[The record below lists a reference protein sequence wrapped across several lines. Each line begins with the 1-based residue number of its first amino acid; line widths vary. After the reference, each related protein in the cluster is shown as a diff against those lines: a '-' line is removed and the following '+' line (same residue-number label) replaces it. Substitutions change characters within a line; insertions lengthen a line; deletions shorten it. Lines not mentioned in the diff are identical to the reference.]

1 MMLNNYDFNHTE
13 NNNEMENE
21 TNTYQ
26 PLTPSGSHNN
36 NKKNPKN
43 SKKLA
48 KKIGAI
54 TLSAVLFGSVAA
66 GSFQAVNYFSP
77 FSKTTGSSGSTA
89 SNNSS
94 STSLLKTTAVSGSSN
109 TGSLDVSD
117 ITTSA
122 MPSIVAITNKSVQE
136 VQDYFSQFGFGGQG
150 QPQTQETESQGSG
163 IIIGKNDS
171 ELLMVTNNHVVE
183 GADTLSV
190 CFIDNQ
196 VYEAAIKGTDP
207 ENDLAVIAVP
217 LDSISDDT
225 MSKIAVASIGDSDSL
240 KVGEQVVAIGN
251 ALGYG
256 QSVTTGIVSAV
267 NRTLSSNSSDTQDSN
282 SSSDDSS
289 SATYIQTDAAINPG
303 NSGGALLNMNGE
315 VIGINSAKLASTE
328 VEGMGYAIAIS
339 DVTDTLEQLMNE
351 TPRDKVDNHGVLGI
365 TGMSVSDEASQYYGV
380 PEGVLVSEVT
390 DGGAADKAGI
400 KEKSII
406 TEFDGKRVR
415 SIDELV
421 SRLEYYE
428 PGEEVEITLE
438 VADGDSYKEKK
449 VTVTLGKNPDA
460 DSSDSKDASSKD
472 DAQAEDSQDDS
483 QDQEDQST
491 DSLLQD
497 FENQQAD
504 GTAYE
509 QFFGFLN

>member
-1 MMLNNYDFNHTE
+1 MLNNYDFNHTE

-77 FSKTTGSSGSTA
+77 VSKTT
-89 SNNSS
+89 NSS
-94 STSLLKTTAVSGSSN
+94 SQTSKSNSSSASLLKTTTTSDSSN
-109 TGSLDVSD
+109 KGSLDVSD

-136 VQDYFSQFGFGGQG
+136 VQDYFSQFGFRGQG
-150 QPQTQETESQGSG
+150 QTQTQETESQGSG
-163 IIIGKNDS
+163 IIIGKNDT

-190 CFIDNQ
+190 CFIDNK
-196 VYEAAIKGTDP
+196 VYEANVKGTDA

-225 MSKIAVASIGDSDSL
+225 MSQIAVASIGDSDSL

-267 NRTLSSNSSDTQDSN
+267 NRALSNNSSDTQDSN

-328 VEGMGYAIAIS
+328 VEGMGYAIPISRVSDIIDNLMNQTTRTKVDSDKQGTIGIKGINVTS
-339 DVTDTLEQLMNE
+339 DVQEKYNL
-351 TPRDKVDNHGVLGI
+351 
-365 TGMSVSDEASQYYGV
+365 
-380 PEGVLVSEVT
+380 PEGIYVSEVT
-390 DGGAADKAGI
+390 SGSAAEKAGI
-400 KEKSII
+400 TSGSVI
-406 TEFDGKRVR
+406 TKFDGKSVTDIE
-415 SIDELV
+415 SLQDLLQYYKAGETVEL
-421 SRLEYYE
+421 
-428 PGEEVEITLE
+428 TLQ
-438 VADGDSYKEKK
+438 VPDSDSYKEK
-449 VTVTLGKNPDA
+449 TVSITLGSKSA
-460 DSSDSKDASSKD
+460 TSSDSNSQTNGNGNSNDRQQGGSYSPASAFSIR
-472 DAQAEDSQDDS
+472 
-483 QDQEDQST
+483 
-491 DSLLQD
+491 
-497 FENQQAD
+497 
-504 GTAYE
+504 
-509 QFFGFLN
+509 

>member
-1 MMLNNYDFNHTE
+1 MLNNYDFNHTE

-21 TNTYQ
+21 TNAYQ
-26 PLTPSGSHNN
+26 PLTPSGNHND

-77 FSKTTGSSGSTA
+77 FSKTTSSSGSA
-89 SNNSS
+89 SSNNSS

-150 QPQTQETESQGSG
+150 QTQTQETESQGSG

-225 MSKIAVASIGDSDSL
+225 MSQIAVASIGDSDSL

-267 NRTLSSNSSDTQDSN
+267 NRTLSSDSSDTQDSDA
-282 SSSDDSS
+282 SSGDSS

-328 VEGMGYAIAIS
+328 VEGMGYAIPISRVSDIIDNLMNQTTRTKVDSDKQGTIGIKGINVTS
-339 DVTDTLEQLMNE
+339 DVQE
-351 TPRDKVDNHGVLGI
+351 K
-365 TGMSVSDEASQYYGV
+365 YGL
-380 PEGVLVSEVT
+380 PEGIYVSEVT
-390 DGGAADKAGI
+390 SGSAADKAGI
-400 KEKSII
+400 TSGSVI
-406 TEFDGKRVR
+406 TKFDGKSVNDIE
-415 SIDELV
+415 SLQDL
-421 SRLEYYE
+421 LQYYE
-428 PGEEVEITLE
+428 AGETVELTLQ
-438 VADGDSYKEKK
+438 VPDGDSYKEK
-449 VTVTLGKNPDA
+449 TVSITLGSKSDT
-460 DSSDSKDASSKD
+460 SSDGNSQTERNENSNDRQQNGSYSPASAFSIR
-472 DAQAEDSQDDS
+472 
-483 QDQEDQST
+483 
-491 DSLLQD
+491 
-497 FENQQAD
+497 
-504 GTAYE
+504 
-509 QFFGFLN
+509 

>member
-1 MMLNNYDFNHTE
+1 MLNNYDFNHTE
-13 NNNEMENE
+13 NNTELI
-21 TNTYQ
+21 
-26 PLTPSGSHNN
+26 P
-36 NKKNPKN
+36 KKE
-43 SKKLA
+43 SKESRKLA

-77 FSKTTGSSGSTA
+77 VSKTT
-89 SNNSS
+89 NSS
-94 STSLLKTTAVSGSSN
+94 SQTSKSNSSSASLLKTTTTSNSSN
-109 TGSLDVSD
+109 KGSLDVSD

-122 MPSIVAITNKSVQE
+122 MPSIVSITNKSVQE

-225 MSKIAVASIGDSDSL
+225 MSQIAVASIGDSDSL

-267 NRTLSSNSSDTQDSN
+267 NRTLSSDSSDTQDSN
-282 SSSDDSS
+282 SSDDSS

-328 VEGMGYAIAIS
+328 VEGMGYAIPISRVSDIIDNLMNQTTRTKVDSDKQGTIGIKGINVTS
-339 DVTDTLEQLMNE
+339 DVQEKYNL
-351 TPRDKVDNHGVLGI
+351 
-365 TGMSVSDEASQYYGV
+365 
-380 PEGVLVSEVT
+380 PEGIYVSEVT
-390 DGGAADKAGI
+390 SGSAAEKAGI
-400 KEKSII
+400 TSGSVI
-406 TEFDGKRVR
+406 TKFDGKSVTDIE
-415 SIDELV
+415 SLQDLLQYYKAGETVEL
-421 SRLEYYE
+421 
-428 PGEEVEITLE
+428 TLQ
-438 VADGDSYKEKK
+438 VPDSDSYKEK
-449 VTVTLGKNPDA
+449 TVSITLGSKSA
-460 DSSDSKDASSKD
+460 TSSDSNSQPERNENSNDRQQSGSYSPASAFSIR
-472 DAQAEDSQDDS
+472 
-483 QDQEDQST
+483 
-491 DSLLQD
+491 
-497 FENQQAD
+497 
-504 GTAYE
+504 
-509 QFFGFLN
+509 

>member
-77 FSKTTGSSGSTA
+77 VSKTT
-89 SNNSS
+89 NSS
-94 STSLLKTTAVSGSSN
+94 SQISKGNSSSASLLKTTTTSNSSN
-109 TGSLDVSD
+109 KGSLDVSD

-122 MPSIVAITNKSVQE
+122 MPSIVSITNKSVQE

-150 QPQTQETESQGSG
+150 QTQTQETESQGSG
-163 IIIGKNDS
+163 IIIGKNDT

-196 VYEAAIKGTDP
+196 VYEANVKGTDA

-217 LDSISDDT
+217 LESISDDT
-225 MSKIAVASIGDSDSL
+225 MSQIAVASIGDSDSL

-267 NRTLSSNSSDTQDSN
+267 NRTLSSDSSDTQDSN

-328 VEGMGYAIAIS
+328 VEGMGYAIPISRVSDIIDNLMNQTTRTKVDSDKQGTIGIKGINVTS
-339 DVTDTLEQLMNE
+339 DVQEKYNL
-351 TPRDKVDNHGVLGI
+351 
-365 TGMSVSDEASQYYGV
+365 
-380 PEGVLVSEVT
+380 PEGIYVSEVT
-390 DGGAADKAGI
+390 SGSAAEKAGI
-400 KEKSII
+400 TSGSVI
-406 TEFDGKRVR
+406 TKFDGKSVTDIE
-415 SIDELV
+415 SLQDLLQYYKAGETVEL
-421 SRLEYYE
+421 
-428 PGEEVEITLE
+428 TLQ
-438 VADGDSYKEKK
+438 VPDSDSYKEK
-449 VTVTLGKNPDA
+449 TVSITLGSKSA
-460 DSSDSKDASSKD
+460 TSSDSNSQPERNENSNDRQQGGSYSPASAFSIR
-472 DAQAEDSQDDS
+472 
-483 QDQEDQST
+483 
-491 DSLLQD
+491 
-497 FENQQAD
+497 
-504 GTAYE
+504 
-509 QFFGFLN
+509 

>member
-77 FSKTTGSSGSTA
+77 VSKTT
-89 SNNSS
+89 NSS
-94 STSLLKTTAVSGSSN
+94 SQTSKSNSSSASLLKTTTTSDSSN
-109 TGSLDVSD
+109 KGSLDVSD

-136 VQDYFSQFGFGGQG
+136 VQDYFSQFGFRGQG
-150 QPQTQETESQGSG
+150 QTQTQETESQGSG
-163 IIIGKNDS
+163 IIIGKNDT

-190 CFIDNQ
+190 CFIDNK
-196 VYEAAIKGTDP
+196 VYEANVKGTDA

-225 MSKIAVASIGDSDSL
+225 MSQIAVASIGDSDSL

-267 NRTLSSNSSDTQDSN
+267 NRALSNNSSDTQDSN

-289 SATYIQTDAAINPG
+289 SATYLQTDAAINPG

-328 VEGMGYAIAIS
+328 VEGMGYAIPISRVSDIIDNLMNQTTRTKVDSDKQGTIGIKGINVTS
-339 DVTDTLEQLMNE
+339 DVQEKYNL
-351 TPRDKVDNHGVLGI
+351 
-365 TGMSVSDEASQYYGV
+365 
-380 PEGVLVSEVT
+380 PEGIYVSEVT
-390 DGGAADKAGI
+390 SGSAAEKAGI
-400 KEKSII
+400 TSGSVI
-406 TEFDGKRVR
+406 TKFDGKSVTDIE
-415 SIDELV
+415 SLQDLLQYYKAGETVEL
-421 SRLEYYE
+421 
-428 PGEEVEITLE
+428 TLQ
-438 VADGDSYKEKK
+438 VPDSDSYKEK
-449 VTVTLGKNPDA
+449 TVSISLGSKSDI
-460 DSSDSKDASSKD
+460 SSDGNSQTNGNGNSNDRQQGGSYSPASAFSIR
-472 DAQAEDSQDDS
+472 
-483 QDQEDQST
+483 
-491 DSLLQD
+491 
-497 FENQQAD
+497 
-504 GTAYE
+504 
-509 QFFGFLN
+509 

>member
-77 FSKTTGSSGSTA
+77 VSKTT
-89 SNNSS
+89 NSS
-94 STSLLKTTAVSGSSN
+94 SQTSKSNSSSASLLKTTTTSDSSN
-109 TGSLDVSD
+109 KGSLDVSD

-122 MPSIVAITNKSVQE
+122 MPSIVAIKNKSVQE
-136 VQDYFSQFGFGGQG
+136 VQDYFSQFGFRGQG
-150 QPQTQETESQGSG
+150 QAQTQETESQGSG
-163 IIIGKNDS
+163 IIIGKNDT

-190 CFIDNQ
+190 CFIDNK
-196 VYEAAIKGTDP
+196 VYEANVKGTDA

-225 MSKIAVASIGDSDSL
+225 MSQIAVASIGDSDSL

-256 QSVTTGIVSAV
+256 QSVTIGIVSAV
-267 NRTLSSNSSDTQDSN
+267 NRALSNNSSDTQDSN

-328 VEGMGYAIAIS
+328 VEGMGYAIPISRVSDIIDNLMNQTTRTKVDSDKQGTIGIKGINVTS
-339 DVTDTLEQLMNE
+339 DVQEKYNL
-351 TPRDKVDNHGVLGI
+351 
-365 TGMSVSDEASQYYGV
+365 
-380 PEGVLVSEVT
+380 PEGIYVSEVT
-390 DGGAADKAGI
+390 SGSAAEKAGI
-400 KEKSII
+400 TSGSVTTK
-406 TEFDGKRVR
+406 FDGKSVTDIE
-415 SIDELV
+415 SLQDLLQYYKAGETVEL
-421 SRLEYYE
+421 
-428 PGEEVEITLE
+428 TLQ
-438 VADGDSYKEKK
+438 VPDSDSYKEK
-449 VTVTLGKNPDA
+449 TVSISLGSKSDT
-460 DSSDSKDASSKD
+460 SSDGNSQTNGNGNSNDRQQGGSYSPASAFSIR
-472 DAQAEDSQDDS
+472 
-483 QDQEDQST
+483 
-491 DSLLQD
+491 
-497 FENQQAD
+497 
-504 GTAYE
+504 
-509 QFFGFLN
+509 

>member
-1 MMLNNYDFNHTE
+1 MLNNYDFNHTE

-36 NKKNPKN
+36 NKKNSKN

-94 STSLLKTTAVSGSSN
+94 STSLLKTTAVSESSN

-328 VEGMGYAIAIS
+328 VEGMGYAIPISRVSDIIDNLMNQTTRTKVDSDKQGTIGIKGINVTS
-339 DVTDTLEQLMNE
+339 DVQEKYNL
-351 TPRDKVDNHGVLGI
+351 
-365 TGMSVSDEASQYYGV
+365 
-380 PEGVLVSEVT
+380 PEGIYVSEVT
-390 DGGAADKAGI
+390 SGSAAEKAGI
-400 KEKSII
+400 TSGSVI
-406 TEFDGKRVR
+406 TKFDGKSVTDIE
-415 SIDELV
+415 SLQDLLQYYKAGETVEL
-421 SRLEYYE
+421 
-428 PGEEVEITLE
+428 TLQ
-438 VADGDSYKEKK
+438 VPDSDSYKEK
-449 VTVTLGKNPDA
+449 TVSITLGSKSA
-460 DSSDSKDASSKD
+460 TSSDSNSQPERNENSNDRQQGGSYSPASAFSIR
-472 DAQAEDSQDDS
+472 
-483 QDQEDQST
+483 
-491 DSLLQD
+491 
-497 FENQQAD
+497 
-504 GTAYE
+504 
-509 QFFGFLN
+509 

>member
-1 MMLNNYDFNHTE
+1 MLFYLVLLL
-13 NNNEMENE
+13 
-21 TNTYQ
+21 
-26 PLTPSGSHNN
+26 P
-36 NKKNPKN
+36 
-43 SKKLA
+43 
-48 KKIGAI
+48 
-54 TLSAVLFGSVAA
+54 VLFRLLIIFHHFQKQQAA
-66 GSFQAVNYFSP
+66 PVQLHQTTVQAPV
-77 FSKTTGSSGSTA
+77 
-89 SNNSS
+89 
-94 STSLLKTTAVSGSSN
+94 LLKTTAVSGSSN

-282 SSSDDSS
+282 SSDDSS

-328 VEGMGYAIAIS
+328 VEGMGYAIPISRVSDIIDNLMNQTTRTKVDSDKQGTIGIKGINVTS
-339 DVTDTLEQLMNE
+339 DVQEKYNL
-351 TPRDKVDNHGVLGI
+351 
-365 TGMSVSDEASQYYGV
+365 
-380 PEGVLVSEVT
+380 PEGIYVSEVT
-390 DGGAADKAGI
+390 SGSAAEKAGI
-400 KEKSII
+400 TSGSVI
-406 TEFDGKRVR
+406 TKFDGKSVTDIE
-415 SIDELV
+415 SLQDLLQYYKAGETVEL
-421 SRLEYYE
+421 
-428 PGEEVEITLE
+428 TLQ
-438 VADGDSYKEKK
+438 VPDSDSYKEK
-449 VTVTLGKNPDA
+449 TVSITLGSKSA
-460 DSSDSKDASSKD
+460 TSSDSNSQPERNENSNDRQQSGSYSPASAFSIR
-472 DAQAEDSQDDS
+472 
-483 QDQEDQST
+483 
-491 DSLLQD
+491 
-497 FENQQAD
+497 
-504 GTAYE
+504 
-509 QFFGFLN
+509 

>member
-77 FSKTTGSSGSTA
+77 VSKTT
-89 SNNSS
+89 NSS
-94 STSLLKTTAVSGSSN
+94 SQTSKSNSSSASLLKTTTTSDSSN
-109 TGSLDVSD
+109 KGSLDVSD

-136 VQDYFSQFGFGGQG
+136 VQDYFSQFGFRGQG
-150 QPQTQETESQGSG
+150 QTQTQETESQGSG
-163 IIIGKNDS
+163 IIIGKNDT

-190 CFIDNQ
+190 CFIDNK
-196 VYEAAIKGTDP
+196 VYEANVKGTDA

-225 MSKIAVASIGDSDSL
+225 MSQIAVASIGDSDSL

-267 NRTLSSNSSDTQDSN
+267 NRALSNNSSDTQDSN

-328 VEGMGYAIAIS
+328 VEGMGYAIPISRVSDIIDNLMNQTTRTKVDSDKQGTIGIKGINVTS
-339 DVTDTLEQLMNE
+339 DVQEKYNL
-351 TPRDKVDNHGVLGI
+351 
-365 TGMSVSDEASQYYGV
+365 
-380 PEGVLVSEVT
+380 PEGIYVSEVT
-390 DGGAADKAGI
+390 SGSAAEKAGI
-400 KEKSII
+400 TSGSVI
-406 TEFDGKRVR
+406 TKFDGKSVTDIE
-415 SIDELV
+415 SLQDLLQYYTAGETVEL
-421 SRLEYYE
+421 
-428 PGEEVEITLE
+428 TLQ
-438 VADGDSYKEKK
+438 VPDSDSYKEK
-449 VTVTLGKNPDA
+449 TVSISLGSKSDT
-460 DSSDSKDASSKD
+460 SSDGNSQTNGNGNSNDRQQGGSYSPASAFSIR
-472 DAQAEDSQDDS
+472 
-483 QDQEDQST
+483 
-491 DSLLQD
+491 
-497 FENQQAD
+497 
-504 GTAYE
+504 
-509 QFFGFLN
+509 

>member
-77 FSKTTGSSGSTA
+77 VSKTT
-89 SNNSS
+89 NSS
-94 STSLLKTTAVSGSSN
+94 SQTSKSNSSSASLLKTTTTSDSSN
-109 TGSLDVSD
+109 KGSLDVSD

-136 VQDYFSQFGFGGQG
+136 VQDYFSQFGFRGQG
-150 QPQTQETESQGSG
+150 QAQTQETESQGSG
-163 IIIGKNDS
+163 IIIGKNDT

-190 CFIDNQ
+190 CFIDNK
-196 VYEAAIKGTDP
+196 VYEANVKGTDA

-217 LDSISDDT
+217 LDGISDDT
-225 MSKIAVASIGDSDSL
+225 MSQIAVASIGDSDSL

-267 NRTLSSNSSDTQDSN
+267 NRALSNNSSDTQDSN

-328 VEGMGYAIAIS
+328 VEGMGYAIPISRVSDIIDNLMNQTTRTKVDSDKQGTIGIKGINVTS
-339 DVTDTLEQLMNE
+339 DVQEKYNL
-351 TPRDKVDNHGVLGI
+351 
-365 TGMSVSDEASQYYGV
+365 
-380 PEGVLVSEVT
+380 PEGIYVSEVT
-390 DGGAADKAGI
+390 SGSAAEKAGI
-400 KEKSII
+400 TSGSVI
-406 TEFDGKRVR
+406 TKFDGKSVTDIE
-415 SIDELV
+415 SLQDLLQYYKAGETVEL
-421 SRLEYYE
+421 
-428 PGEEVEITLE
+428 TLQ
-438 VADGDSYKEKK
+438 VPDSDSYKEK
-449 VTVTLGKNPDA
+449 TVSISLGSKSDT
-460 DSSDSKDASSKD
+460 SSDGNSQTNGNGNSNDRQQGGSYSPASAFSIR
-472 DAQAEDSQDDS
+472 
-483 QDQEDQST
+483 
-491 DSLLQD
+491 
-497 FENQQAD
+497 
-504 GTAYE
+504 
-509 QFFGFLN
+509 

>member
-21 TNTYQ
+21 RNTYQ
-26 PLTPSGSHNN
+26 PLTPSGNHND

-77 FSKTTGSSGSTA
+77 FSKTTSSSGSTT

-150 QPQTQETESQGSG
+150 QTQTQETESQGSG

-225 MSKIAVASIGDSDSL
+225 MSQIAVASIGDSDSL

-267 NRTLSSNSSDTQDSN
+267 NRTLSSDSSDTQDSN

-328 VEGMGYAIAIS
+328 VEGMGYAIPISRVSDIIDNLMNQTTRTKVDSDKQGTIGIKGINVTS
-339 DVTDTLEQLMNE
+339 DVQE
-351 TPRDKVDNHGVLGI
+351 K
-365 TGMSVSDEASQYYGV
+365 YGL
-380 PEGVLVSEVT
+380 PEGIYVSEVT
-390 DGGAADKAGI
+390 SGSAADKAGI
-400 KEKSII
+400 TSGSVI
-406 TEFDGKRVR
+406 TKFDGKSVNDIE
-415 SIDELV
+415 SLQDL
-421 SRLEYYE
+421 LQYYE
-428 PGEEVEITLE
+428 AGETVELTLQ
-438 VADGDSYKEKK
+438 VPDSDSYKEK
-449 VTVTLGKNPDA
+449 TVSITLGNKSDN
-460 DSSDSKDASSKD
+460 SSDGNSQTERNENSNDRQQGDSYSPASAFSIR
-472 DAQAEDSQDDS
+472 
-483 QDQEDQST
+483 
-491 DSLLQD
+491 
-497 FENQQAD
+497 
-504 GTAYE
+504 
-509 QFFGFLN
+509 

>member
-1 MMLNNYDFNHTE
+1 MLNNYDFNHTE

-77 FSKTTGSSGSTA
+77 FSKTTGSSGSTT

-328 VEGMGYAIAIS
+328 VEGMGYAIPISRVSDIIDNLMNQTTRTKVDSDKQGTIGIKGINVTS
-339 DVTDTLEQLMNE
+339 DVQEKYNL
-351 TPRDKVDNHGVLGI
+351 
-365 TGMSVSDEASQYYGV
+365 
-380 PEGVLVSEVT
+380 PEGIYVSEVT
-390 DGGAADKAGI
+390 SGSAAEKAGI
-400 KEKSII
+400 TSGSVI
-406 TEFDGKRVR
+406 TKFDGKSVTDIE
-415 SIDELV
+415 SLQDLLQYYKAGETVEL
-421 SRLEYYE
+421 
-428 PGEEVEITLE
+428 TLQ
-438 VADGDSYKEKK
+438 VPNSDSYKEN
-449 VTVTLGKNPDA
+449 TVSITLGSKSDT
-460 DSSDSKDASSKD
+460 SSDGNSQTNGNGNSNDRQQGGSYSPASAFSIR
-472 DAQAEDSQDDS
+472 
-483 QDQEDQST
+483 
-491 DSLLQD
+491 
-497 FENQQAD
+497 
-504 GTAYE
+504 
-509 QFFGFLN
+509 

>member
-21 TNTYQ
+21 RNTYQ
-26 PLTPSGSHNN
+26 PLTPSGNHND

-77 FSKTTGSSGSTA
+77 FSKTTNSSGSA
-89 SNNSS
+89 SSNSNS

-150 QPQTQETESQGSG
+150 QTQTQETESQGSG

-225 MSKIAVASIGDSDSL
+225 MSQIAVASIGDSDSL

-267 NRTLSSNSSDTQDSN
+267 NRTLSSDSSDTQDSE
-282 SSSDDSS
+282 SSSGDSS

-328 VEGMGYAIAIS
+328 VEGMGYAIPISRVSDIIDNLMNQTTRTKVDSDKQGTIGIKGINVTS
-339 DVTDTLEQLMNE
+339 DVQE
-351 TPRDKVDNHGVLGI
+351 K
-365 TGMSVSDEASQYYGV
+365 YGL
-380 PEGVLVSEVT
+380 PEGIYVSEVT
-390 DGGAADKAGI
+390 SGSAADKAGI
-400 KEKSII
+400 TSGSVI
-406 TEFDGKRVR
+406 TKFDGKSVNDIE
-415 SIDELV
+415 SLQDL
-421 SRLEYYE
+421 LQYYE
-428 PGEEVEITLE
+428 AGETVELTLQ
-438 VADGDSYKEKK
+438 VPDGDSYKEK
-449 VTVTLGKNPDA
+449 TVSITLGNKSDT
-460 DSSDSKDASSKD
+460 SSDGNSQTERNENSNDRQQGDSYSPASAFSIR
-472 DAQAEDSQDDS
+472 
-483 QDQEDQST
+483 
-491 DSLLQD
+491 
-497 FENQQAD
+497 
-504 GTAYE
+504 
-509 QFFGFLN
+509 

>member
-77 FSKTTGSSGSTA
+77 VSKTT
-89 SNNSS
+89 NSS
-94 STSLLKTTAVSGSSN
+94 SQTSKSNSSSASLLKTTTTSDSSN
-109 TGSLDVSD
+109 KGSLDVSD

-136 VQDYFSQFGFGGQG
+136 VQDYFSQFGFRGQG
-150 QPQTQETESQGSG
+150 QTQTQETESQGSG
-163 IIIGKNDS
+163 IIIGKNDT

-190 CFIDNQ
+190 CFIDNK
-196 VYEAAIKGTDP
+196 VYEANVKGTDA

-225 MSKIAVASIGDSDSL
+225 MSQIAVASIGDSDSL

-267 NRTLSSNSSDTQDSN
+267 NRALSNNSSDTQDSN

-328 VEGMGYAIAIS
+328 VEGMGYAIPISRVSDIIDNLMNQTTRTKVDSDKQGTIGIKGINVTS
-339 DVTDTLEQLMNE
+339 DVQEKYNL
-351 TPRDKVDNHGVLGI
+351 
-365 TGMSVSDEASQYYGV
+365 
-380 PEGVLVSEVT
+380 PEGIYVSEVT
-390 DGGAADKAGI
+390 SEKAGI
-400 KEKSII
+400 TSGSVI
-406 TEFDGKRVR
+406 TKFDGKSVTDIE
-415 SIDELV
+415 SLQDLLQYYKAGETVEL
-421 SRLEYYE
+421 
-428 PGEEVEITLE
+428 TLQ
-438 VADGDSYKEKK
+438 VPDSDSYKEK
-449 VTVTLGKNPDA
+449 TVSISLGSKSDT
-460 DSSDSKDASSKD
+460 SSDGNSQTNGNGNSNDRQQGGSYSPASAFSIR
-472 DAQAEDSQDDS
+472 
-483 QDQEDQST
+483 
-491 DSLLQD
+491 
-497 FENQQAD
+497 
-504 GTAYE
+504 
-509 QFFGFLN
+509 

>member
-1 MMLNNYDFNHTE
+1 MLNNYDFNHTE
-13 NNNEMENE
+13 DNNKMENE
-21 TNTYQ
+21 SNTYQ

-77 FSKTTGSSGSTA
+77 VSKTT
-89 SNNSS
+89 NSS
-94 STSLLKTTAVSGSSN
+94 SQTSKSNSSSASLLKTTTTSNSSN
-109 TGSLDVSD
+109 KGSLDVSD

-122 MPSIVAITNKSVQE
+122 MPSIVSITNKSVQE

-150 QPQTQETESQGSG
+150 QTQTQETESQGSG
-163 IIIGKNDS
+163 IIIGKNDT

-190 CFIDNQ
+190 CFIDNK
-196 VYEAAIKGTDP
+196 VYEANVKGTDA

-225 MSKIAVASIGDSDSL
+225 MSQIAVASIGDSDSL

-267 NRTLSSNSSDTQDSN
+267 NRALSNNSSDTQDSN

-328 VEGMGYAIAIS
+328 VEGMGYAIPISRVSDIIDNLMNQTTRTKVDSDKQGTIGIKGINVTS
-339 DVTDTLEQLMNE
+339 DVQKKYNL
-351 TPRDKVDNHGVLGI
+351 
-365 TGMSVSDEASQYYGV
+365 
-380 PEGVLVSEVT
+380 PEGIYVSEVT
-390 DGGAADKAGI
+390 SGSAAEKAGI
-400 KEKSII
+400 TSGSII
-406 TEFDGKRVR
+406 TKFDGKSVTDIE
-415 SIDELV
+415 SLQDLLQYYKAGETVEL
-421 SRLEYYE
+421 
-428 PGEEVEITLE
+428 TLQ
-438 VADGDSYKEKK
+438 VPDSDSYKEK
-449 VTVTLGKNPDA
+449 TVSITLGSKSDT
-460 DSSDSKDASSKD
+460 SSDGNSQTNGNSNDRQQGGSYSPASAFSIR
-472 DAQAEDSQDDS
+472 
-483 QDQEDQST
+483 
-491 DSLLQD
+491 
-497 FENQQAD
+497 
-504 GTAYE
+504 
-509 QFFGFLN
+509 

>member
-1 MMLNNYDFNHTE
+1 MLNNYDFNHTE
-13 NNNEMENE
+13 DNNKMENE
-21 TNTYQ
+21 SNTYQ

-77 FSKTTGSSGSTA
+77 VSKTT
-89 SNNSS
+89 NSS
-94 STSLLKTTAVSGSSN
+94 SQTSKSNSSSASLLKTTTTSNSSN
-109 TGSLDVSD
+109 KGSLDVSD

-122 MPSIVAITNKSVQE
+122 MPSIVSITNKSVQE

-150 QPQTQETESQGSG
+150 QTQTQETESQGSG
-163 IIIGKNDS
+163 IIIGKNDT

-190 CFIDNQ
+190 CFIDNK
-196 VYEAAIKGTDP
+196 VYKANVKGTDA

-225 MSKIAVASIGDSDSL
+225 MSQIAVASIGDSDSL

-267 NRTLSSNSSDTQDSN
+267 NRALSNNSSDTQDSN

-328 VEGMGYAIAIS
+328 VEGMGYAIPISRVSDIIDNLMNQTTRTKVDSDKQGTIGIKGINVTS
-339 DVTDTLEQLMNE
+339 DVQEKYNL
-351 TPRDKVDNHGVLGI
+351 PKGI
-365 TGMSVSDEASQYYGV
+365 Y
-380 PEGVLVSEVT
+380 VSEVT
-390 DGGAADKAGI
+390 SGSAAEKAGI
-400 KEKSII
+400 TSGSVI
-406 TEFDGKRVR
+406 TKFDGKSVTDIE
-415 SIDELV
+415 SLQNLLQYYKAGETVEL
-421 SRLEYYE
+421 
-428 PGEEVEITLE
+428 TLQ
-438 VADGDSYKEKK
+438 VPDSDSYKEK
-449 VTVTLGKNPDA
+449 TVSITLGSKSA
-460 DSSDSKDASSKD
+460 TSSDSNSQPERNENSNDRQQGDSYSPASAFSIR
-472 DAQAEDSQDDS
+472 
-483 QDQEDQST
+483 
-491 DSLLQD
+491 
-497 FENQQAD
+497 
-504 GTAYE
+504 
-509 QFFGFLN
+509 

>member
-328 VEGMGYAIAIS
+328 VEGMGYAIPISRVSDIIDNLMNQTTRTKVDSDKQGTIGIKGINVTS
-339 DVTDTLEQLMNE
+339 DVQEKYNL
-351 TPRDKVDNHGVLGI
+351 
-365 TGMSVSDEASQYYGV
+365 
-380 PEGVLVSEVT
+380 PEGIYVSEVT
-390 DGGAADKAGI
+390 SGSAAEKAGI
-400 KEKSII
+400 TSGSVI
-406 TEFDGKRVR
+406 TKFDGKSVTDIE
-415 SIDELV
+415 SLQDLLQYYKAGETVEL
-421 SRLEYYE
+421 
-428 PGEEVEITLE
+428 TLQ
-438 VADGDSYKEKK
+438 VPDSDSYKEK
-449 VTVTLGKNPDA
+449 TVSITLGSKSA
-460 DSSDSKDASSKD
+460 TSSDSNSQPERNENSNDRQQSGSYSPASAFSIR
-472 DAQAEDSQDDS
+472 
-483 QDQEDQST
+483 
-491 DSLLQD
+491 
-497 FENQQAD
+497 
-504 GTAYE
+504 
-509 QFFGFLN
+509 

>member
-1 MMLNNYDFNHTE
+1 MLNNYDFNHTE

-77 FSKTTGSSGSTA
+77 VSKTT
-89 SNNSS
+89 NSS
-94 STSLLKTTAVSGSSN
+94 SQTSKSNSSSASLLKTTTTSDSSN
-109 TGSLDVSD
+109 KGSLDVSD

-136 VQDYFSQFGFGGQG
+136 VQDYFSQFGFRGQG
-150 QPQTQETESQGSG
+150 QTQTQETESQGSG
-163 IIIGKNDS
+163 IIIGKNDT

-190 CFIDNQ
+190 CFIDNK
-196 VYEAAIKGTDP
+196 VYEANVKGTDA

-225 MSKIAVASIGDSDSL
+225 MSQIAVASIGDS
-240 KVGEQVVAIGN
+240 
-251 ALGYG
+251 LGYG

-267 NRTLSSNSSDTQDSN
+267 NRALSNNSSDTQDSN

-328 VEGMGYAIAIS
+328 VEGMGYAIPISRVSDIIDNLMNQTTRTKVDSDKQGTIGIKGINVTS
-339 DVTDTLEQLMNE
+339 DVQEKYNL
-351 TPRDKVDNHGVLGI
+351 
-365 TGMSVSDEASQYYGV
+365 
-380 PEGVLVSEVT
+380 PEGIYVSEVT
-390 DGGAADKAGI
+390 SGSAAEKAGI
-400 KEKSII
+400 TSGSVI
-406 TEFDGKRVR
+406 TKFDGKSVTDIE
-415 SIDELV
+415 SLQDLLQYYKAGETVEL
-421 SRLEYYE
+421 
-428 PGEEVEITLE
+428 TLQ
-438 VADGDSYKEKK
+438 VPDSDSYKEK
-449 VTVTLGKNPDA
+449 TVSISLGSKSDI
-460 DSSDSKDASSKD
+460 SSDGNSQTNGNGNSNDRQQGGSYSPASAFSIR
-472 DAQAEDSQDDS
+472 
-483 QDQEDQST
+483 
-491 DSLLQD
+491 
-497 FENQQAD
+497 
-504 GTAYE
+504 
-509 QFFGFLN
+509 

>member
-1 MMLNNYDFNHTE
+1 MLNNYDFNHTE

-26 PLTPSGSHNN
+26 PLTPSCSHNN

-77 FSKTTGSSGSTA
+77 VSKTT
-89 SNNSS
+89 NSS
-94 STSLLKTTAVSGSSN
+94 SQTSKSNSSSASLLKTTTTSDSSN
-109 TGSLDVSD
+109 KGSLDVSD

-163 IIIGKNDS
+163 IIIGKNDT

-190 CFIDNQ
+190 CFIDNK
-196 VYEAAIKGTDP
+196 VYEANVKGTDA

-225 MSKIAVASIGDSDSL
+225 MSQIAVASIGDSDSL

-267 NRTLSSNSSDTQDSN
+267 NRALSNNSSDTQDSN

-328 VEGMGYAIAIS
+328 VEGMGYAIPISRVSDIIDNLMNQTTRTKVDSDKQGTIGIKGINVTS
-339 DVTDTLEQLMNE
+339 DVQEKYNL
-351 TPRDKVDNHGVLGI
+351 
-365 TGMSVSDEASQYYGV
+365 
-380 PEGVLVSEVT
+380 PEGIYVSEVT
-390 DGGAADKAGI
+390 SGSAAEKAGI
-400 KEKSII
+400 TSGSVI
-406 TEFDGKRVR
+406 TKFDGKSVTDIE
-415 SIDELV
+415 SLQDLLQYYKAGETVEL
-421 SRLEYYE
+421 
-428 PGEEVEITLE
+428 TLQ
-438 VADGDSYKEKK
+438 VPDSDSYKEK
-449 VTVTLGKNPDA
+449 TVSITLGSKSA
-460 DSSDSKDASSKD
+460 TSSDGNSQTNGNGNSNDRQQGGSYSPASAFSIR
-472 DAQAEDSQDDS
+472 
-483 QDQEDQST
+483 
-491 DSLLQD
+491 
-497 FENQQAD
+497 
-504 GTAYE
+504 
-509 QFFGFLN
+509 

>member
-77 FSKTTGSSGSTA
+77 VSKTT
-89 SNNSS
+89 NSS
-94 STSLLKTTAVSGSSN
+94 SQTSKSNSSSASLLKTTTTSDSSN
-109 TGSLDVSD
+109 KGSLDVSD

-136 VQDYFSQFGFGGQG
+136 VQDYFSQFGFRGQD
-150 QPQTQETESQGSG
+150 QAQTQETESQGSG
-163 IIIGKNDS
+163 IIIGKNDT

-190 CFIDNQ
+190 CFIDNK
-196 VYEAAIKGTDP
+196 VYEANVKGTDA

-225 MSKIAVASIGDSDSL
+225 MSQIAVASIGDSDSL

-267 NRTLSSNSSDTQDSN
+267 NRALSNNSSDTQDSN

-328 VEGMGYAIAIS
+328 VEGMGYAIPISRVSDIIDNLMNQTTRTKVDSDKQGTIGIKGINVTS
-339 DVTDTLEQLMNE
+339 DVQEKYNL
-351 TPRDKVDNHGVLGI
+351 
-365 TGMSVSDEASQYYGV
+365 
-380 PEGVLVSEVT
+380 PEGIYVSEVT
-390 DGGAADKAGI
+390 SGSAAEKAGI
-400 KEKSII
+400 TSGSVI
-406 TEFDGKRVR
+406 TKFDGKSVTDIE
-415 SIDELV
+415 SLQDLLQYYKAGETVEL
-421 SRLEYYE
+421 
-428 PGEEVEITLE
+428 TLQ
-438 VADGDSYKEKK
+438 VPDSDSYKEK
-449 VTVTLGKNPDA
+449 TVSITLGSKSA
-460 DSSDSKDASSKD
+460 TSSDSNSQPERNENSNDRQQGGSYSPASAFSIR
-472 DAQAEDSQDDS
+472 
-483 QDQEDQST
+483 
-491 DSLLQD
+491 
-497 FENQQAD
+497 
-504 GTAYE
+504 
-509 QFFGFLN
+509 

>member
-328 VEGMGYAIAIS
+328 VEGMGYAIPISRVSDIIDNLMNQTTRTKVDSDKQGTIGIKGINVTS
-339 DVTDTLEQLMNE
+339 DVQEKYNL
-351 TPRDKVDNHGVLGI
+351 PKGI
-365 TGMSVSDEASQYYGV
+365 Y
-380 PEGVLVSEVT
+380 VSEVT
-390 DGGAADKAGI
+390 SGSAAEKAGI
-400 KEKSII
+400 TSGSVI
-406 TEFDGKRVR
+406 TKFDGKSVTDIE
-415 SIDELV
+415 SLQDLLQYYKAGETVEL
-421 SRLEYYE
+421 
-428 PGEEVEITLE
+428 TLQ
-438 VADGDSYKEKK
+438 VPDSDSYKEK
-449 VTVTLGKNPDA
+449 TVSITLGSKSA
-460 DSSDSKDASSKD
+460 TSSDSNSQPERNENSNDRQQSGSYSPASAFSIR
-472 DAQAEDSQDDS
+472 
-483 QDQEDQST
+483 
-491 DSLLQD
+491 
-497 FENQQAD
+497 
-504 GTAYE
+504 
-509 QFFGFLN
+509 

>member
-66 GSFQAVNYFSP
+66 GSFQAVNYFSTV
-77 FSKTTGSSGSTA
+77 SKTT
-89 SNNSS
+89 NSS
-94 STSLLKTTAVSGSSN
+94 SKPSKSNSSSASLLKKTPTSDRSN
-109 TGSLDVSD
+109 KGSLDVSD

-136 VQDYFSQFGFGGQG
+136 VQDYFSQFGFRGQG
-150 QPQTQETESQGSG
+150 QTQTQETESQGSG
-163 IIIGKNDS
+163 IIIGKNDT

-190 CFIDNQ
+190 CFIDNK
-196 VYEAAIKGTDP
+196 VYEANVKGTDA

-225 MSKIAVASIGDSDSL
+225 MSQIAVASIGDSDSL

-267 NRTLSSNSSDTQDSN
+267 NRALSNNSSDTQDSN

-328 VEGMGYAIAIS
+328 VEGMGYAIPISRVSDIIDNLMNQTTRTKVDSDKQGTIGIKGINVTS
-339 DVTDTLEQLMNE
+339 DVQEKYNL
-351 TPRDKVDNHGVLGI
+351 
-365 TGMSVSDEASQYYGV
+365 
-380 PEGVLVSEVT
+380 PEGIYVSEVT
-390 DGGAADKAGI
+390 SGSAAEKAGI
-400 KEKSII
+400 TSGSVI
-406 TEFDGKRVR
+406 TKFDGKSVTDIE
-415 SIDELV
+415 SLQDLLQYYKAGETVEL
-421 SRLEYYE
+421 
-428 PGEEVEITLE
+428 TLQ
-438 VADGDSYKEKK
+438 VPDSDSYKEK
-449 VTVTLGKNPDA
+449 TVSISLGSKSDT
-460 DSSDSKDASSKD
+460 SSDGNSQTNGNGNSNDRQQGGSYSPASAFSIR
-472 DAQAEDSQDDS
+472 
-483 QDQEDQST
+483 
-491 DSLLQD
+491 
-497 FENQQAD
+497 
-504 GTAYE
+504 
-509 QFFGFLN
+509 

>member
-36 NKKNPKN
+36 NKKNSKN

-267 NRTLSSNSSDTQDSN
+267 NRTLSSDSSDTQDSN

-328 VEGMGYAIAIS
+328 VEGMGYAIPISRVSDIIDNLMNQTTRTKVDSDKQGTIGIKGINVTS
-339 DVTDTLEQLMNE
+339 DVQEKYNL
-351 TPRDKVDNHGVLGI
+351 
-365 TGMSVSDEASQYYGV
+365 
-380 PEGVLVSEVT
+380 PEGIYVSEVT
-390 DGGAADKAGI
+390 SGSAAEKAGI
-400 KEKSII
+400 TSGSVI
-406 TEFDGKRVR
+406 TKFDGKSVTDIE
-415 SIDELV
+415 SLQDLLQYYKAGETVEL
-421 SRLEYYE
+421 
-428 PGEEVEITLE
+428 TLQ
-438 VADGDSYKEKK
+438 VPDSDSYKEK
-449 VTVTLGKNPDA
+449 TVSITLGSKSA
-460 DSSDSKDASSKD
+460 TSSDSNSQPERNENSNDRQQGGSYSPASAFSIR
-472 DAQAEDSQDDS
+472 
-483 QDQEDQST
+483 
-491 DSLLQD
+491 
-497 FENQQAD
+497 
-504 GTAYE
+504 
-509 QFFGFLN
+509 

>member
-1 MMLNNYDFNHTE
+1 MLNNYDFNHTE

-94 STSLLKTTAVSGSSN
+94 STSLLKTTAVSESSN

-328 VEGMGYAIAIS
+328 VEGMGYAIPISRVSDIIDNLMNQTTRTKVDSDKQGTIGIKGINVTS
-339 DVTDTLEQLMNE
+339 DVQEKYNL
-351 TPRDKVDNHGVLGI
+351 
-365 TGMSVSDEASQYYGV
+365 
-380 PEGVLVSEVT
+380 PEGIYVSEVT
-390 DGGAADKAGI
+390 SGSAAEKAGI
-400 KEKSII
+400 TSGSVI
-406 TEFDGKRVR
+406 TKFDGKSVTDIE
-415 SIDELV
+415 SLQDLLQYYKAGETVEL
-421 SRLEYYE
+421 
-428 PGEEVEITLE
+428 TLQ
-438 VADGDSYKEKK
+438 VPDSDSYKEK
-449 VTVTLGKNPDA
+449 TVSITLGSKSA
-460 DSSDSKDASSKD
+460 TSSDSNSQPERNENSNDRQQGGSYSPASAFSIR
-472 DAQAEDSQDDS
+472 
-483 QDQEDQST
+483 
-491 DSLLQD
+491 
-497 FENQQAD
+497 
-504 GTAYE
+504 
-509 QFFGFLN
+509 

>member
-77 FSKTTGSSGSTA
+77 FSKTTGSSDSTA

-136 VQDYFSQFGFGGQG
+136 VQDYFSQFGFSGQG

-328 VEGMGYAIAIS
+328 VEGMGYAIPISRVSDIIDNLMNQTTRTKVDSDKQGTIGIKGINVTS
-339 DVTDTLEQLMNE
+339 DVQEKYNL
-351 TPRDKVDNHGVLGI
+351 
-365 TGMSVSDEASQYYGV
+365 
-380 PEGVLVSEVT
+380 PEGIYVSEVT
-390 DGGAADKAGI
+390 SGSAAEKAGI
-400 KEKSII
+400 TSGSVI
-406 TEFDGKRVR
+406 TKFDGKSVTDIE
-415 SIDELV
+415 SLQDLLQYYKAGETVEL
-421 SRLEYYE
+421 
-428 PGEEVEITLE
+428 TLQ
-438 VADGDSYKEKK
+438 VPDSDSYKEK
-449 VTVTLGKNPDA
+449 TVSITLGSKSA
-460 DSSDSKDASSKD
+460 TSSDSNSQPERNENSNDRQQSGSYSPASAFSIR
-472 DAQAEDSQDDS
+472 
-483 QDQEDQST
+483 
-491 DSLLQD
+491 
-497 FENQQAD
+497 
-504 GTAYE
+504 
-509 QFFGFLN
+509 

>member
-13 NNNEMENE
+13 NNNEMENDS
-21 TNTYQ
+21 NTYQ

-77 FSKTTGSSGSTA
+77 VSKTT
-89 SNNSS
+89 NSS
-94 STSLLKTTAVSGSSN
+94 SQTSKSNSSSASLLKTTTTSNSSN
-109 TGSLDVSD
+109 KGSLDVSD

-122 MPSIVAITNKSVQE
+122 MPSIVSITNKSVQE

-150 QPQTQETESQGSG
+150 QTQTQETESQGSG
-163 IIIGKNDS
+163 IIIGKNDT

-190 CFIDNQ
+190 CFIDNK
-196 VYEAAIKGTDP
+196 VYEANVKGTDA

-225 MSKIAVASIGDSDSL
+225 MSQIAVASIGDSDSL

-267 NRTLSSNSSDTQDSN
+267 NRALSNNSSDTQDSN

-328 VEGMGYAIAIS
+328 VEGMGYAIPISRVSDIIDNLMNQTTRTKVDSDKQGTIGIKGINVTS
-339 DVTDTLEQLMNE
+339 DVQKKYNL
-351 TPRDKVDNHGVLGI
+351 
-365 TGMSVSDEASQYYGV
+365 
-380 PEGVLVSEVT
+380 PEGIYVSEVT
-390 DGGAADKAGI
+390 SGSAAEKAGI
-400 KEKSII
+400 TSGSVI
-406 TEFDGKRVR
+406 TKFDGKSVTDIE
-415 SIDELV
+415 SLQDLLQYYKAGETVEL
-421 SRLEYYE
+421 
-428 PGEEVEITLE
+428 TLQ
-438 VADGDSYKEKK
+438 VPDSDSYKEK
-449 VTVTLGKNPDA
+449 TVSISLGSKSDT
-460 DSSDSKDASSKD
+460 SSDGNSQTNGNSNDRQQGGSYSPASAFSIR
-472 DAQAEDSQDDS
+472 
-483 QDQEDQST
+483 
-491 DSLLQD
+491 
-497 FENQQAD
+497 
-504 GTAYE
+504 
-509 QFFGFLN
+509 

>member
-1 MMLNNYDFNHTE
+1 MLNNYDFNHTE

-21 TNTYQ
+21 RNTYQ
-26 PLTPSGSHNN
+26 PLTPSGNHND

-77 FSKTTGSSGSTA
+77 FSKTTNSSGSA
-89 SNNSS
+89 SSNNSS

-150 QPQTQETESQGSG
+150 QTQTQETESQGSG

-225 MSKIAVASIGDSDSL
+225 MSQIAVASIGDSDSL

-267 NRTLSSNSSDTQDSN
+267 NRTLSSDSSDTQDSN

-328 VEGMGYAIAIS
+328 VEGMGYAIPISRVSDIIDDLMNQTTRTKVDSDKQGTIGIKGINVTS
-339 DVTDTLEQLMNE
+339 DVQE
-351 TPRDKVDNHGVLGI
+351 K
-365 TGMSVSDEASQYYGV
+365 YGL
-380 PEGVLVSEVT
+380 PEGIYVSEVT
-390 DGGAADKAGI
+390 SGSAADKAGI
-400 KEKSII
+400 TSGSVI
-406 TEFDGKRVR
+406 TKFDGKSVNDIE
-415 SIDELV
+415 SLQDL
-421 SRLEYYE
+421 LQYYE
-428 PGEEVEITLE
+428 AGETVELTLQ
-438 VADGDSYKEKK
+438 VPDGDSYKEK
-449 VTVTLGKNPDA
+449 TVSITLGNKSDN
-460 DSSDSKDASSKD
+460 SSDGNSQTERNENSNDRQQGDSYSPASAFSIR
-472 DAQAEDSQDDS
+472 
-483 QDQEDQST
+483 
-491 DSLLQD
+491 
-497 FENQQAD
+497 
-504 GTAYE
+504 
-509 QFFGFLN
+509 

>member
-1 MMLNNYDFNHTE
+1 MLNNYDFNHTE
-13 NNNEMENE
+13 NNTELI
-21 TNTYQ
+21 
-26 PLTPSGSHNN
+26 P
-36 NKKNPKN
+36 KKE
-43 SKKLA
+43 SKESRKLA

-77 FSKTTGSSGSTA
+77 VSKTT
-89 SNNSS
+89 NSS
-94 STSLLKTTAVSGSSN
+94 SQTSKSNSSSASLLKTTTTSNSSN
-109 TGSLDVSD
+109 KGSLDVSD

-122 MPSIVAITNKSVQE
+122 MPSIVSITNKSVQE

-150 QPQTQETESQGSG
+150 QTQTQETESQGSG
-163 IIIGKNDS
+163 IIIGKNDT

-196 VYEAAIKGTDP
+196 VYEANVKGTDA

-328 VEGMGYAIAIS
+328 VEGMGYAIPISRVSDIIDNLMNQTTRTKVDSDKQGTIGIKGINVTS
-339 DVTDTLEQLMNE
+339 DVQEKYNL
-351 TPRDKVDNHGVLGI
+351 
-365 TGMSVSDEASQYYGV
+365 
-380 PEGVLVSEVT
+380 PEGIYVSEVT
-390 DGGAADKAGI
+390 SGSAAEKAGI
-400 KEKSII
+400 TSGSVI
-406 TEFDGKRVR
+406 TKFDGKSVTDIE
-415 SIDELV
+415 SLQDLLQYYKAGETVEL
-421 SRLEYYE
+421 
-428 PGEEVEITLE
+428 TLQ
-438 VADGDSYKEKK
+438 VPDSDSYKEK
-449 VTVTLGKNPDA
+449 TVSITLGSKSDT
-460 DSSDSKDASSKD
+460 SSDGNSQTNGNGNSNDRQQGGSYSPASAFSIR
-472 DAQAEDSQDDS
+472 
-483 QDQEDQST
+483 
-491 DSLLQD
+491 
-497 FENQQAD
+497 
-504 GTAYE
+504 
-509 QFFGFLN
+509 

>member
-77 FSKTTGSSGSTA
+77 VSKTTGSSGSTT

-196 VYEAAIKGTDP
+196 VYEANVKGTDA

-225 MSKIAVASIGDSDSL
+225 MSQIAVASIGDSDSL

-267 NRTLSSNSSDTQDSN
+267 NRALSNNSSDTQDSN

-328 VEGMGYAIAIS
+328 VEGMGYAIPISRVSDIIDNLMNQTTRTKVDSDKQGTIGIKGINVTS
-339 DVTDTLEQLMNE
+339 DVQEKYNL
-351 TPRDKVDNHGVLGI
+351 
-365 TGMSVSDEASQYYGV
+365 
-380 PEGVLVSEVT
+380 PEGIYVSEVT
-390 DGGAADKAGI
+390 SGSAAEKAGI
-400 KEKSII
+400 TSGSVI
-406 TEFDGKRVR
+406 TKFDGKSVTDIE
-415 SIDELV
+415 SLQDLLQYYKAGETVEL
-421 SRLEYYE
+421 
-428 PGEEVEITLE
+428 TLQ
-438 VADGDSYKEKK
+438 VPDSDSYKEK
-449 VTVTLGKNPDA
+449 TVSISLGSKSDT
-460 DSSDSKDASSKD
+460 SSDGNSQTNGNGNSNDRQQGGSYSPASAFSIR
-472 DAQAEDSQDDS
+472 
-483 QDQEDQST
+483 
-491 DSLLQD
+491 
-497 FENQQAD
+497 
-504 GTAYE
+504 
-509 QFFGFLN
+509 

>member
-1 MMLNNYDFNHTE
+1 MLNNYDFNHTE

-267 NRTLSSNSSDTQDSN
+267 NRTLSSDSSDTQDSN

-328 VEGMGYAIAIS
+328 VEGMGYAIPISRVSDIIDNLMNQTTRTKVDSDKQGTIGIKGINVTS
-339 DVTDTLEQLMNE
+339 DVQEKYNL
-351 TPRDKVDNHGVLGI
+351 
-365 TGMSVSDEASQYYGV
+365 
-380 PEGVLVSEVT
+380 PEGIYVSEVT
-390 DGGAADKAGI
+390 SGSAAEKAGI
-400 KEKSII
+400 TSGSVI
-406 TEFDGKRVR
+406 TKFDGKSVTDIE
-415 SIDELV
+415 SLQDLLQYYKAGETVEL
-421 SRLEYYE
+421 
-428 PGEEVEITLE
+428 TLQ
-438 VADGDSYKEKK
+438 VPDSDSYKEK
-449 VTVTLGKNPDA
+449 TVSITLGSKSA
-460 DSSDSKDASSKD
+460 TSSDSNSQPERNENSNDRQQGSSYSPASAFSIR
-472 DAQAEDSQDDS
+472 
-483 QDQEDQST
+483 
-491 DSLLQD
+491 
-497 FENQQAD
+497 
-504 GTAYE
+504 
-509 QFFGFLN
+509 

>member
-1 MMLNNYDFNHTE
+1 MLNNYDFNHTE

-267 NRTLSSNSSDTQDSN
+267 NRTLSNDSSDTQDSDA
-282 SSSDDSS
+282 SSGDSS

-328 VEGMGYAIAIS
+328 VEGMGYAIPISRVSDIIDDLMNQTTRTKVDSDKQGTIGIKGINVTS
-339 DVTDTLEQLMNE
+339 DVQE
-351 TPRDKVDNHGVLGI
+351 K
-365 TGMSVSDEASQYYGV
+365 YGL
-380 PEGVLVSEVT
+380 PEGIYVSEVT
-390 DGGAADKAGI
+390 SGSAADKAGI
-400 KEKSII
+400 TSGSVI
-406 TEFDGKRVR
+406 TKFDGKSVNDIE
-415 SIDELV
+415 SLQDL
-421 SRLEYYE
+421 LQYYE
-428 PGEEVEITLE
+428 AGETVELTLQ
-438 VADGDSYKEKK
+438 VPDSDSYKEK
-449 VTVTLGKNPDA
+449 TISITLGNKSA
-460 DSSDSKDASSKD
+460 TSSDSNSQPERNENSNDRQQGDSYSPASAFSIR
-472 DAQAEDSQDDS
+472 
-483 QDQEDQST
+483 
-491 DSLLQD
+491 
-497 FENQQAD
+497 
-504 GTAYE
+504 
-509 QFFGFLN
+509 

>member
-1 MMLNNYDFNHTE
+1 MLNNYDFNHTE

-77 FSKTTGSSGSTA
+77 VSKTTNSSSQT
-89 SNNSS
+89 SKSNSS
-94 STSLLKTTAVSGSSN
+94 STSLLKTTTTSDSSN
-109 TGSLDVSD
+109 KGSLDVSD

-196 VYEAAIKGTDP
+196 VYEANVKGTDA

-225 MSKIAVASIGDSDSL
+225 MSQIAVASIGDSDSL

-267 NRTLSSNSSDTQDSN
+267 NRTLSSDSSDTQDSN

-328 VEGMGYAIAIS
+328 VEGMGYAIPISRVSDIIDNLMNQTTRTKVDSDKQGTIGIKGINVTS
-339 DVTDTLEQLMNE
+339 DVQE
-351 TPRDKVDNHGVLGI
+351 K
-365 TGMSVSDEASQYYGV
+365 YGL
-380 PEGVLVSEVT
+380 PEGIYVSEVT
-390 DGGAADKAGI
+390 SGSAADKAGI
-400 KEKSII
+400 TSGSVI
-406 TEFDGKRVR
+406 TKFDGKSVTDIE
-415 SIDELV
+415 SLQDLLQYYKAGETVEL
-421 SRLEYYE
+421 
-428 PGEEVEITLE
+428 TLQ
-438 VADGDSYKEKK
+438 VPDGDSYKEK
-449 VTVTLGKNPDA
+449 TVSITLGSKSDT
-460 DSSDSKDASSKD
+460 SSDGNSQTERNENSNDRQQSGSYSPASAFSIR
-472 DAQAEDSQDDS
+472 
-483 QDQEDQST
+483 
-491 DSLLQD
+491 
-497 FENQQAD
+497 
-504 GTAYE
+504 
-509 QFFGFLN
+509 

>member
-21 TNTYQ
+21 TNAYQ
-26 PLTPSGSHNN
+26 PLTPSGSHND

-54 TLSAVLFGSVAA
+54 TLSAVLFGSVAS

-77 FSKTTGSSGSTA
+77 FSKTTNSSGSA
-89 SNNSS
+89 SSNNSS

-117 ITTSA
+117 ITASA

-150 QPQTQETESQGSG
+150 QTQTQETESQGSG

-225 MSKIAVASIGDSDSL
+225 MSQIAVASIGDSDSL

-267 NRTLSSNSSDTQDSN
+267 NRTLSNDSSDTQDSEA
-282 SSSDDSS
+282 SSGDSS

-328 VEGMGYAIAIS
+328 VEGMGYAIPISRVSDIIDNLMNQTTRTKVDSDKQGTIGIKGINVTS
-339 DVTDTLEQLMNE
+339 DVQ
-351 TPRDKVDNHGVLGI
+351 DK
-365 TGMSVSDEASQYYGV
+365 YGL
-380 PEGVLVSEVT
+380 PEGIYVSEVT
-390 DGGAADKAGI
+390 SGSAADKAGI
-400 KEKSII
+400 TSGSVI
-406 TEFDGKRVR
+406 TKFDGKSVNDIE
-415 SIDELV
+415 SLQDL
-421 SRLEYYE
+421 LQYYE
-428 PGEEVEITLE
+428 AGETVELTLQ
-438 VADGDSYKEKK
+438 VPDSDSYKEK
-449 VTVTLGKNPDA
+449 TVSITLGNKSDN
-460 DSSDSKDASSKD
+460 SSDGNSQTERNENSNDRQQGDSYSPASAFSIR
-472 DAQAEDSQDDS
+472 
-483 QDQEDQST
+483 
-491 DSLLQD
+491 
-497 FENQQAD
+497 
-504 GTAYE
+504 
-509 QFFGFLN
+509 

>member
-77 FSKTTGSSGSTA
+77 FSKTTGSSDSTA

-328 VEGMGYAIAIS
+328 VEGMGYAIPISRVSDIIDNLMNQTTRTKVDSDKQGTIGIKGINVTS
-339 DVTDTLEQLMNE
+339 DVQEKYNL
-351 TPRDKVDNHGVLGI
+351 PKGI
-365 TGMSVSDEASQYYGV
+365 Y
-380 PEGVLVSEVT
+380 VSEVT
-390 DGGAADKAGI
+390 SGSVAEKAGI
-400 KEKSII
+400 TSGSVI
-406 TEFDGKRVR
+406 TKFDGKSVTDIE
-415 SIDELV
+415 SLQDLLQYYKAGETVEL
-421 SRLEYYE
+421 
-428 PGEEVEITLE
+428 TLQ
-438 VADGDSYKEKK
+438 VPDSDSYKEK
-449 VTVTLGKNPDA
+449 TVSITLGSKSA
-460 DSSDSKDASSKD
+460 TSSDSNSQPERNENSNDRQQGDSYSPASAFSIR
-472 DAQAEDSQDDS
+472 
-483 QDQEDQST
+483 
-491 DSLLQD
+491 
-497 FENQQAD
+497 
-504 GTAYE
+504 
-509 QFFGFLN
+509 